1 MQGGGGTLQ
10 LPARLQTRMFRLLCQ
25 VGGSAVTERESTQ
38 ELDLSVLWR
47 GIKRRLW
54 WILGTAALLALAA
67 FLWSRAQPPVYEAS
81 ASLIASNTQGQDS
94 TLGTALVKAPPLPEG
109 AVAQALQSTQ
119 VIGPLTQAIRGAEE
133 IPQAERER
141 LSQVLARELREQRL
155 STLTLTSRLDLNG
168 NGIYTVRA
176 RARTAQAAQR
186 LANLASTALL
196 SWDRNRALENV
207 RRAQAGFQ
215 AQLAQVDQQLAA
227 AQPGVERQTLIAR
240 RASIQGNLTQ
250 VQLLEDSVAGVLSS
264 LSAAVEPLAPVAPKP
279 LRNAVLAGLLG
290 LLLASGAVLLLTVLD
305 RTIRSEDDL
314 LALNVPTLAVI
325 PRLRQRDI
333 VFSGIVRAAR
343 QAGLYEAIG
352 FLRVNLMTSLANKPH
367 PVVMVTSTAP
377 GEGKSSLTAT
387 LADGF
392 ASSGQRVLIV
402 DADLRRGTQAAVW
415 KKYDEGGRWHQLTGQ
430 GGVRTT
436 REALA
441 DPHNVQ
447 VIQVEDNVDMLPA
460 GPGVQDS
467 LGVFNQAD
475 IAGALALWRQNYDI
489 VLIDSAPLLALA
501 DGLVLGIH
509 TDAVLMV
516 TEYGRTNVQSVR
528 SALRRAERAG
538 LNILG
543 FVINKSDARE
553 GSSYG
558 YSYSYSARER
568 V

>member
-1 MQGGGGTLQ
+1 M
-10 LPARLQTRMFRLLCQ
+10 
-25 VGGSAVTERESTQ
+25 TERDSTQ
-38 ELDLSVLWR
+38 EIDLSVLWR
-47 GIKRRLW
+47 GVRRRLW

-81 ASLIASNTQGQDS
+81 ASLIASNSQGQDS

-119 VIGPLTQAIRGAEE
+119 VIGPLLQAIDNATE
-133 IPQAERER
+133 ISQAERER
-141 LSQVLARELREQRL
+141 LKGTLARELREQSL
-155 STLTLTSRLDLNG
+155 DTLTLTSRLDPGG
-168 NGIYTVRA
+168 NGIYTLSA
-176 RARTAQAAQR
+176 RARTAEAAQQ
-186 LANLASTALL
+186 LANLSSAQLL
-196 SWDRNRALENV
+196 AWDRGRALENV

-215 AQLAQVDQQLAA
+215 AQLAQIDQQLDA
-227 AQPGVERQTLIAR
+227 PGLSTVERQTLIAR
-240 RASIQGNLTQ
+240 RANIQGNLTQ
-250 VQLLEDSVAGVLSS
+250 VQLLEDSVAGVLSP
-264 LSAAVEPLAPVAPKP
+264 LSAAVEPLRPVAPRP
-279 LRNAVLAGLLG
+279 LRNAALAGLLG
-290 LLLASGAVLLLTVLD
+290 LLLATGIVTLLTVLD

-314 LALNVPTLAVI
+314 LALNIPALAVI

-352 FLRVNLMTSLANKPH
+352 FLRVNLMTTLASKSH

-392 ASSGQRVLIV
+392 ASSGQRVLII

-460 GPGVQDS
+460 GLGLQDS
-467 LGVFNQAD
+467 LAIFNQAD
-475 IAGALALWRQNYDI
+475 LKGALDLWRQHYDI

-501 DGLVLGIH
+501 DSLVIGAH
-509 TDAVLMV
+509 ADAVLLV
-516 TEYGRTNVQSVR
+516 VEQGRTQAQSVR
-528 SALRRAERAG
+528 VALRRAQRSG
-538 LNILG
+538 VPILG
-543 FVINKSDARE
+543 GVINKAANNADDGGTYA
-553 GSSYG
+553 
-558 YSYSYSARER
+558 YSYQPR

>member
-1 MQGGGGTLQ
+1 MEHD
-10 LPARLQTRMFRLLCQ
+10 R
-25 VGGSAVTERESTQ
+25 SEQ
-38 ELDLSVLWR
+38 EIDLGVLWR
-47 GIKRRLW
+47 GIKRRLA
-54 WILGTAALLALAA
+54 WILGAAALLALAA

-81 ASLIASNTQGQDS
+81 ASLIASNSQGQDS

-119 VIGPLTQAIRGAEE
+119 VIGPLIQAIGTANG
-133 IPQAERER
+133 IPQPERER
-141 LSQVLARELREQRL
+141 LSRALARELREQRL
-155 STLTLTSRLDLNG
+155 RTVTLTSRLDLGG
-168 NGIYTVRA
+168 NGIYTLRA
-176 RARTAQAAQR
+176 RARTAEAAQQ
-186 LANLASTALL
+186 LANLSSAALL
-196 SWDRNRALENV
+196 AWDRNRALENV

-227 AQPGVERQTLIAR
+227 PALSTVERQTLIAR
-240 RASIQGNLTQ
+240 RANIQGNLTQ

-264 LSAAVEPLAPVAPKP
+264 LSAAVEPLRPVAPKP
-279 LRNAVLAGLLG
+279 LRNAALAGLLG
-290 LLLASGAVLLLTVLD
+290 LLLATGIVALLTVLD

-325 PRLRQRDI
+325 PRLRQRDV

-352 FLRVNLMTSLANKPH
+352 FLRVNLMTALANKPH

-392 ASSGQRVLIV
+392 ASSGQRVLII

-415 KKYDEGGRWHQLTGQ
+415 KKYDEGGLWHQLTGQ

-475 IAGALALWRQNYDI
+475 IAAALALWRHHYDI

-501 DGLVLGIH
+501 DGLVVGVH

-528 SALRRAERAG
+528 AAIRRAERAG

-553 GSSYG
+553 GNSYG
-558 YSYSYSARER
+558 YSYSYAPRGG
-568 V
+568 VKA